1 MGILSIYWV
10 SFSKQTGTLS
20 SLGPK
25 RLFLPHTH
33 LLGPG
38 VYRIM
43 ALNALSMLTHPHQP
57 SPHMAH
63 PVVYVSLIIPSLPL
77 KLPVFET
84 LLGFSQSVNIPQ
96 NNLKQEVSLWNK

>member
-1 MGILSIYWV
+1 
-10 SFSKQTGTLS
+10 
-20 SLGPK
+20 
-25 RLFLPHTH
+25 
-33 LLGPG
+33 
-38 VYRIM
+38 M